1 MSTIQNT
8 VQMLRLPEVI
18 KLIGLSRSSIYDRL
32 NRRSKRY
39 DPDFPRPVKLNNAS
53 RWLLSEVEAWI
64 KSKISFRDQAD
75 SVS

>member
-8 VQMLRLPEVI
+8 VQMLRLHELI
-18 KLIGLSRSSIYDRL
+18 KMIGLSRSSIYDRL

-39 DPDFPRPVKLNNAS
+39 DPDFPTPVKLNNAS

-64 KSKISFRDQAD
+64 ESKISARNHVNTE
-75 SVS
+75 S